1 MAAAEDYSP
10 THLVSSIFNFYWR
23 LGADALTIARRALIV
38 VGAAVEG
45 ATHLTLTVIG
55 AATGG
60 VEASVS
66 DNAARPNF
74 VPGMW
79 EVASK
84 ARGNR
89 GCPRKCLSR
98 RRRRLAAAE
107 SAAAFCWLHGPT
119 KAFPSLRPQ
128 GAFYLSKAILQE
140 LPEPVRHHLPAAL
153 LLHAEEAGGEEGVGR
168 RRHRR
173 RWGVMEPPL
182 EAAQVVG
189 MGGGYRLDLGSV
201 QLPPSPAAA
210 SAAAAA
216 PTQVRC
222 GCPMHCIAARSGG
235 PPTHPALLA
244 AACAR
249 RQDQGAGH
257 CQGGGGGG
265 AGEPQLAV
273 HRQGGGRWG
282 TVGRLRMAWVGG
294 WVGQSRWGAVACSWL
309 SPDAANCCIGF

>member
-107 SAAAFCWLHGPT
+107 SAAAYCWLHGPT

-153 LLHAEEAGGEEGVGR
+153 LLHAEEAGGEEGVSAVGADCGVEASGEGVAVGSEEEEGR
-168 RRHRR
+168 AICVEV
-173 RWGVMEPPL
+173 GC
-182 EAAQVVG
+182 EA
-189 MGGGYRLDLGSV
+189 
-201 QLPPSPAAA
+201 PAARAA
-210 SAAAAA
+210 SAETLGRRGPAACRQHVIVKDGADRSSRWY
-216 PTQVRC
+216 THRC
-222 GCPMHCIAARSGG
+222 ALARS
-235 PPTHPALLA
+235 PSPFSAPS
-244 AACAR
+244 R
-249 RQDQGAGH
+249 R
-257 CQGGGGGG
+257 
-265 AGEPQLAV
+265 
-273 HRQGGGRWG
+273 
-282 TVGRLRMAWVGG
+282 
-294 WVGQSRWGAVACSWL
+294 
-309 SPDAANCCIGF
+309 